1 MHGPS
6 REAGDRT
13 VHVAARP
20 RAVGGVVLRD
30 ASMRLR
36 RLLTMSVPELA
47 CRGRQ
52 ETSKWLERLAGTGET
67 IGQPRAIFLQ
77 IGWVPSQAGFDSRV
91 QAGDLGKAVGI
102 LLEEFKRE
110 GGNRFLEGI
119 RRDGT
124 RGLLARQ

>member
-52 ETSKWLERLAGTGET
+52 ETSKWLERLAVTGET
-67 IGQPRAIFLQ
+67 ISQTRTLFPQTRWL
-77 IGWVPSQAGFDSRV
+77 PSQAGFD
-91 QAGDLGKAVGI
+91 
-102 LLEEFKRE
+102 
-110 GGNRFLEGI
+110 
-119 RRDGT
+119 
-124 RGLLARQ
+124 ARLHARNLPEA